1 MRGSV
6 VGNPE
11 HSASGAVGLLAHDLR
26 DQALEWSDSGL
37 VLAPS
42 EQLGTMNVPGREV
55 CPGALAC
62 IFMLDVSGA
71 SWGRRQGA
79 MRAASGLNA
88 GLLVGA
94 KNVIAR
100 RQNSA
105 FPATLVEVQ
114 NGAGLGGEVRVA
126 WEYPAAM
133 APGPQCVLA
142 EPAPQRG
149 AADLGDNAVCDRLAP
164 QLGNRPARQRQPT
177 ARGQFTSQCLDLDN
191 HIGGKSGR
199 VARPAAALR
208 VLISAGYRTLAP
220 FADDLTWRI
229 EPGSDSV
236 V

>member
-26 DQALEWSDSGL
+26 EWSDSGL

-105 FPATLVEVQ
+105 FPATLV
-114 NGAGLGGEVRVA
+114 
-126 WEYPAAM
+126 
-133 APGPQCVLA
+133 
-142 EPAPQRG
+142 
-149 AADLGDNAVCDRLAP
+149 
-164 QLGNRPARQRQPT
+164 
-177 ARGQFTSQCLDLDN
+177 
-191 HIGGKSGR
+191 
-199 VARPAAALR
+199 
-208 VLISAGYRTLAP
+208 
-220 FADDLTWRI
+220 
-229 EPGSDSV
+229 
-236 V
+236 